1 MWLNYP
7 PLLNS
12 MLYFTSHYLLTLLL
26 ALKILK
32 IFIKIFISLFKNI
45 FTQGLFSKFPR
56 MTRLFFH
63 KSFLPQGLISTRS
76 FYFIIQKYFYT
87 RPFFQISKND
97 KAFFPQ
103 VLFTTRP
110 YFHKVFFPQG
120 LFSRIRYISRNF
132 TLSLIL
138 SVFYYIFYF
147 ILFRLFY
154 IS

>member
-1 MWLNYP
+1 MYLYFWYLSTYNNSGFVFVSVWLNYP

-56 MTRLFFH
+56 MTRPFFH

-76 FYFIIQKYFYT
+76 FFH
-87 RPFFQISKND
+87 
-97 KAFFPQ
+97 KAFFPG
-103 VLFTTRP
+103 FM
-110 YFHKVFFPQG
+110 
-120 LFSRIRYISRNF
+120 FSISA
-132 TLSLIL
+132 LA
-138 SVFYYIFYF
+138 FYTIQLPLNIKFYF
-147 ILFRLFY
+147 ICSFIHLLNVFQPY
-154 IS
+154 VISVLHKGLVQTL

>member
-1 MWLNYP
+1 MYLYFLYLSTYNNSGFVFVSVWLNYP

-56 MTRLFFH
+56 MTRPFFH

-76 FYFIIQKYFYT
+76 F
-87 RPFFQISKND
+87 
-97 KAFFPQ
+97 
-103 VLFTTRP
+103 L
-110 YFHKVFFPQG
+110 G
-120 LFSRIRYISRNF
+120 LFSRIQKHTYPIIYLVADVAGDIVSSHFKYSNC
-132 TLSLIL
+132 
-138 SVFYYIFYF
+138 V
-147 ILFRLFY
+147 
-154 IS
+154 